1 MLPPFVSPETLPE
14 HAVLVQVLRT
24 PEGTGIELDR
34 WLAGLATPQD
44 GRHPL
49 PTASRFAEGLSQ
61 AGIGDGDAVVA
72 FDDAQGVVAARL
84 VWMLRALG
92 EDAALLDGPPPRP
105 PSVRAPAVFTP
116 RPWPRRLFAEADDLA
131 DPGLVLLDARPRERY
146 LGAPDPLDPAPGH
159 VPGARS
165 LPCRDNVGP
174 DGRLLSVGVLR
185 ERLLAVGVTGGTDVV
200 SSCGSGVTACHTL
213 LVAEHV
219 GLGTGRLYAGSWSQ
233 WASDPS
239 RPREL

>member
-1 MLPPFVSPETLPE
+1 M
-14 HAVLVQVLRT
+14 LVQVLRT

-34 WLAGLATPQD
+34 WLAGPATPQD

-49 PTASRFAEGLSQ
+49 PMPSRFAEGLSQ
-61 AGIGDGDAVVA
+61 AGIGDGDVVVA
-72 FDDAQGVVAARL
+72 FDDAHGVFAARL

-92 EDAALLDGPPPRP
+92 EDAALLDGPTPRP
-105 PSVRAPAVFTP
+105 PCVRAPAVFTP
-116 RPWPRRLFAEADDLA
+116 RAWPRELRAEVDDLA
-131 DPGLVLLDARPRERY
+131 APGLVLLDARPRERY
-146 LGAPDPLDPAPGH
+146 LGSPDPLDPAPGH
-159 VPGARS
+159 LPGARS
-165 LPCRDNVGP
+165 LPCRDNIGS
-174 DGRLLSVGVLR
+174 DGRLLPAAMLR
-185 ERLLAVGVTGGTDVV
+185 ERLVAVGVTGGSDVV

-213 LVAEHV
+213 LVAENV